1 MPIYITRVKGS
12 QVYCMDRECRPRILN
27 IDSTEYKF
35 KLALVNRHYDEV
47 RMHMCSHAKKYMD
60 IQIYVATLLA

>member
-12 QVYCMDRECRPRILN
+12 QVFCMDREVRARVLN
-27 IDSTEYKF
+27 IDPTEYKF

-47 RMHMCSHAKKYMD
+47 RTQNHTTINVMFYE
-60 IQIYVATLLA
+60 TLRLKI